1 MNKRPDQKPA
11 FLLRFMLAQAGRQ
24 LRLFSTLAG
33 HARRATTAAL
43 MALVSAQFCQMLA
56 LFLPLKV
63 IIMLGSEGVP
73 RYFQSFMTEAG
84 RDSWILGLVV
94 ATVIVYA
101 LSIMLNLV
109 ANRFIVRVGH
119 RLQAFY
125 SQPDEKQKNK
135 SIRQIHTLACRSHA
149 NLIMFVLGAI
159 VMLALNP
166 LIMLITTLFIVIQV
180 LVTEAIL
187 ASERGGLA
195 AWLRQGIHKKY
206 KLYLQYLAAANFLFV
221 FFLLVT
227 DYMLLE
233 GQNIIIAI
241 LTLLLARRVFQSL
254 SAYINGSIKLYHDRG
269 KVWQHLKLDTTTP
282 GSTKAVQEQP

>member
-1 MNKRPDQKPA
+1 MNKIAARKPA

-24 LRLFSTLAG
+24 FHLFGVLAG
-33 HARRATTAAL
+33 HARRATTAAIV
-43 MALVSAQFCQMLA
+43 ALVSAQFCQMLA

-73 RYFQSFMTEAG
+73 RYFQSFMSEAS
-84 RDSWILGLVV
+84 RDSWILGLVA

-101 LSIMLNLV
+101 LSIVLNLV

-119 RLQAFY
+119 RILAIY
-125 SQPDEKQKNK
+125 SQPGEKQKNK
-135 SIRQIHTLACRSHA
+135 SIRQIHALTCRSHA
-149 NLIMFVLGAI
+149 NLMMFILGAI

-166 LIMLITTLFIVIQV
+166 LIMLIATLFVVVQV

-187 ASERGGLA
+187 ESQRGGLA
-195 AWLRQGIHKKY
+195 AWLRQGIRKKY
-206 KLYLQYLAAANFLFV
+206 TLYLQYLAAANFLFV
-221 FFLLVT
+221 FFLLVA

-241 LTLLLARRVFQSL
+241 LTLLMARRAFQSL
-254 SAYINGSIKLYHDRG
+254 GAYINGSIKLYHDRG
-269 KVWQHLKLDTTTP
+269 KVRQHLKLDTLTP
-282 GSTKAVQEQP
+282 GGTETGEEAH